1 MSTKVK
7 YFGFIFLFLSLFHR
21 SPATANESDLVW
33 NTFLGGSDGD
43 HGSSLVLDL
52 SGNPVVIGH
61 TWSSDFPT
69 TLGAYNQTHNG
80 LTDVFV
86 ARISASGDSLLWSTF
101 LGGSDFDEGHSLV
114 LDLSGNL
121 VLAGHTQSS
130 DFPTTTGAYDQTHN
144 AEWDIFVAQLSASGD
159 SLLWST
165 FLGGSDGDHEF
176 SLALDLSGKPV
187 VTGYTQSSDFPT
199 TAGAYDQS
207 HSAEWDI
214 FVAQLSTSGDSLLWS
229 TFLGGSDNDC
239 GISLVLDFSGNPVV
253 TGYTQSSDF
262 PTTPGAY
269 DQTYNYW
276 RDGFVAKLSASG
288 DSLLWSTFLGGSISD
303 YGYSLFLDLSGD
315 LVVTGYTQS
324 SDFPTTPGAY
334 DQTHNAGWDIFLAR
348 LSASGDSLLWSTFL
362 GGSDWDEVFSLVL
375 DLSGNSVVTG
385 YTQSS
390 DFPTTPVAYDQT
402 HNGLSD
408 IFVARLSASGDSLL
422 WSTFLGGS
430 DNDYGR
436 SLVLDPSGNPVVT
449 GYTYSLDFPSTPGAY
464 DQTHNG
470 ATDIFVAK
478 FEICTEVELTEQV
491 IGQPETFELSQNYP
505 NPFNNSTTI
514 PYQLD
519 EPSNVN
525 IILYNILGQ
534 RVRDLV
540 NEHKDPGYYLLSWD
554 GKDQSGSVV
563 ASGIYLCRIK
573 VGQYEKTI
581 RMLFLK

>member
-1 MSTKVK
+1 
-7 YFGFIFLFLSLFHR
+7 
-21 SPATANESDLVW
+21 
-33 NTFLGGSDGD
+33 
-43 HGSSLVLDL
+43 
-52 SGNPVVIGH
+52 
-61 TWSSDFPT
+61 
-69 TLGAYNQTHNG
+69 
-80 LTDVFV
+80 
-86 ARISASGDSLLWSTF
+86 
-101 LGGSDFDEGHSLV
+101 
-114 LDLSGNL
+114 
-121 VLAGHTQSS
+121 
-130 DFPTTTGAYDQTHN
+130 
-144 AEWDIFVAQLSASGD
+144 
-159 SLLWST
+159 
-165 FLGGSDGDHEF
+165 
-176 SLALDLSGKPV
+176 
-187 VTGYTQSSDFPT
+187 
-199 TAGAYDQS
+199 
-207 HSAEWDI
+207 
-214 FVAQLSTSGDSLLWS
+214 
-229 TFLGGSDNDC
+229 
-239 GISLVLDFSGNPVV
+239 
-253 TGYTQSSDF
+253 
-262 PTTPGAY
+262 
-269 DQTYNYW
+269 
-276 RDGFVAKLSASG
+276 
-288 DSLLWSTFLGGSISD
+288 
-303 YGYSLFLDLSGD
+303 
-315 LVVTGYTQS
+315 
-324 SDFPTTPGAY
+324 
-334 DQTHNAGWDIFLAR
+334 LAR